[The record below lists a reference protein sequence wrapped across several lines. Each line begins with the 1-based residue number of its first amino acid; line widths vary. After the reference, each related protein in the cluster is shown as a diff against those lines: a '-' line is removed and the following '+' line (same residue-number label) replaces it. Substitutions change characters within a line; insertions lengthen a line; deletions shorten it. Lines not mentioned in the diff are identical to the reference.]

1 MAGASEWNKGD
12 SVVHAARPEW
22 GAGEVLVAEPVVHEG
37 RKCQRLTI
45 RFSRG
50 GTKTISTAFA
60 ELKPASELPRIPR
73 LLDPDEAP
81 DHPAPSAGASKPRQ
95 QSAPSAPPEPDP
107 LALSAMQSEI
117 AAIMNKLPEKAT
129 DPFTSGKARLAATLD
144 LYKYTDSGGS
154 LLDWAAIQTGL
165 ADPLSRFS
173 RHELEQWFARF
184 KIELDA
190 HLRKLVRDV
199 RKADPAGYAEATA
212 SVSGAAKGALRK
224 AEAMA

>member
-1 MAGASEWNKGD
+1 MTSSADWSKGD

-45 RFSRG
+45 RFARG

-73 LLDPDEAP
+73 LLEPDE
-81 DHPAPSAGASKPRQ
+81 PAPALPTPKNR
-95 QSAPSAPPEPDP
+95 PSSVPTPPPEPDP
-107 LALSAMQSEI
+107 LVLTAMNSEI
-117 AAIMNKLPEKAT
+117 AAIMSKLPEKST

-144 LYKYTDSGGS
+144 LFKYTDSGGS

-165 ADPLSRFS
+165 ADPLSRFN

-184 KIELDA
+184 KIELEA
-190 HLRKLVRDV
+190 HLRKLVREV
-199 RKADPAGYAEATA
+199 RKTDPAGYAEVTGA
-212 SVSGAAKGALRK
+212 VSGAAKSALRK

>member
-1 MAGASEWNKGD
+1 MSGPTDWNKGD
-12 SVVHAARPEW
+12 NVVHAAKPEW
-22 GAGEVLVAEPVVHEG
+22 GAGEVLVAEPVVHDG

-73 LLDPDEAP
+73 LIEPDDDA
-81 DHPAPSAGASKPRQ
+81 PAPASANKPRG
-95 QSAPSAPPEPDP
+95 SAPPADTEPNP
-107 LALSAMQSEI
+107 LAKSAMDSEI
-117 AAIMNKLPEKAT
+117 AAIMGKLPEKAT

-144 LYKYTDSGGS
+144 LFKYTDSGGS

-165 ADPLSRFS
+165 PDPLSRFN
-173 RHELEQWFARF
+173 RHELEQWFAKF
-184 KIELDA
+184 KIELEA
-190 HLRKLVRDV
+190 HLRKLVRDLK
-199 RKADPAGYAEATA
+199 KADPSGYAE
-212 SVSGAAKGALRK
+212 VAAACPQIARGALRK

>member
-1 MAGASEWNKGD
+1 MSGATAWNKGD
-12 SVVHAARPEW
+12 NVVHAAKPEW

-37 RKCQRLTI
+37 VKCQRLTI

-60 ELKPASELPRIPR
+60 ELKPASELPRMPR
-73 LLDPDEAP
+73 LIEPDEDP
-81 DHPAPSAGASKPRQ
+81 PALT
-95 QSAPSAPPEPDP
+95 SAPRSRSAAPADTEPDP
-107 LALSAMQSEI
+107 LAMSAMNSEI
-117 AAIMNKLPEKAT
+117 AAMMGKLPDKAT

-144 LYKYTDSGGS
+144 LFKYTDTGGS

-165 ADPLSRFS
+165 PDPLARFS
-173 RHELEQWFARF
+173 RHELEQWFAKF
-184 KIELDA
+184 KIELEA

-199 RKADPAGYAEATA
+199 RKADPSGYAELAATCPP
-212 SVSGAAKGALRK
+212 GARGALRK